1 MSLTTAW
8 RWMRL
13 LNFKYNARKKS
24 FYVDGHKCEDV
35 VENHKECCQQYLTE
49 LELYCRRWV
58 QVSKEVASTIDVL
71 ELCLGHNYVDILKNT
86 DMLKFHIDYWNQCCN
101 KNESSTDV
109 TLHPTTSIR
118 VSSRAA
124 PLMIIG
130 QDESVFAGKQD
141 MDWPFWSMPPI
152 A

>member
-109 TLHPTTSIR
+109 TLHPSI
-118 VSSRAA
+118 AY
-124 PLMIIG
+124 
-130 QDESVFAGKQD
+130 KCH
-141 MDWPFWSMPPI
+141 
-152 A
+152 